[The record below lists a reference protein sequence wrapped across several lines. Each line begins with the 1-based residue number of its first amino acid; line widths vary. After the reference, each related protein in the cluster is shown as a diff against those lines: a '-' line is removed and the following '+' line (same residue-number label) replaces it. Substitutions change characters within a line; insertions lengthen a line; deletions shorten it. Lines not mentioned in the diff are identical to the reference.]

1 MLLCLL
7 HVVIIP
13 STFRNYIKART
24 CSRIPTGIPLDK
36 LQTTWT
42 PCISYTCAKERLMI
56 DRLCFPTGV
65 GNDKFDGR
73 V

>member
-1 MLLCLL
+1 MWLSSLVRFGITSKREPVPV
-7 HVVIIP
+7 H
-13 STFRNYIKART
+13 
-24 CSRIPTGIPLDK
+24 IPTGIPLDK
-36 LQTTWT
+36 LQTTCT

-56 DRLCFPTGV
+56 DRLCLPTGV